1 MPYLLNQRGFALEHL
16 LSKRT
21 LPNHLSR
28 IMNSIGIKTDE
39 DMVGVL
45 TKMQSMKLIEKI
57 SNDGVW
63 RFRRGISRL
72 EQLARSYAEDMD
84 GEEE

>member
-1 MPYLLNQRGFALEHL
+1 
-16 LSKRT
+16 
-21 LPNHLSR
+21 
-28 IMNSIGIKTDE
+28 
-39 DMVGVL
+39 
-45 TKMQSMKLIEKI
+45 MKLIERI